1 MKTREEVAKFINNQL
16 SGKEYVCVRDKRDRV
31 GYGKQELREL
41 MDFIF
46 EGPPAENEIIGRPIC
61 VIGK

>member
-16 SGKEYVCVRDKRDRV
+16 SGKEYVCSRDKRYRF

-46 EGPPAENEIIGRPIC
+46 EGFPAENEIIGRPKC